1 MDSID
6 IKVVQSRAL
15 AWDVSLDSVLG
26 CYNCQVLSTL
36 VDSWL
41 YSLLVFCH
49 TAVFFRQFKDE
60 DEKFDS
66 KTQSRWA
73 F

>member
-41 YSLLVFCH
+41 CIAGVLPHSR
-49 TAVFFRQFKDE
+49 FF
-60 DEKFDS
+60 
-66 KTQSRWA
+66 
-73 F
+73 